1 MIEAPCKDCAKRK
14 FRCHSTCKDYIS
26 FRKEKEKEYESKLK
40 RIEVNNYAFD
50 SVEKMVKRYRKY
62 HE

>member
-14 FRCHSTCKDYIS
+14 LHCHSTCEEYIS
-26 FRKEKEKEYESKLK
+26 FRKKKEKEYEDKLK
-40 RIEVNNYAFD
+40 RIEVNNYSFD